1 VRSVGVAFLASDR
14 GDVDDAA
21 VVPFHHVRHD
31 RLAADEGPVE
41 IDAQDLAPFLEVGFP
56 YRLVDPGDAGVVDEN
71 VDLAESLERGVA
83 RLFDRGE
90 IRHVD
95 LERGDA
101 GADFLCGLLGERLV
115 MIPDRN
121 LGAGGDKTLGDGAP
135 KPLRA
140 AGDDGAAAV
149 QIDLVHDAIPL
160 LRFVIGAA
168 AAKSASSP
176 RTSRGEGR
184 GEGLFRPGIPRANSA
199 RCLAPHPE
207 TSLRVVS
214 ALSPPRAGRGEEST
228 PSITASSRH
237 R

>member
-1 VRSVGVAFLASDR
+1 MRGVGIAFLASDR

-21 VVPFHHVRHD
+21 VVPFHHVMHD
-31 RLAADEGPVE
+31 RLAADEGSVE

-71 VDLAESLERGVA
+71 VDLAEGLERGVA

-149 QIDLVHDAIPL
+149 EIDLVHDADSLSRPFQAEL
-160 LRFVIGAA
+160 THRSSFRDALFGA
-168 AAKSASSP
+168 
-176 RTSRGEGR
+176 G
-184 GEGLFRPGIPRANSA
+184 
-199 RCLAPHPE
+199 PE
-207 TSLRVVS
+207 TILPDVVMDS
-214 ALSPPRAGRGEEST
+214 GLARFTRAPE
-228 PSITASSRH
+228 
-237 R
+237 